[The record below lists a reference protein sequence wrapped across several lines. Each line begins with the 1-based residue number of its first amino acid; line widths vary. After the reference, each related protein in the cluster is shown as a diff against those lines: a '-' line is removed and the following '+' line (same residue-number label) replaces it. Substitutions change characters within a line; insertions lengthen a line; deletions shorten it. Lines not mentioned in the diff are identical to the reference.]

1 MKQLVLVASSLPL
14 PHPRFQML
22 FSPLLYFCWSRCF
35 IFWSRCFTF
44 WTQCFFWSRCFTFLV
59 LVASSVPLPH
69 PMFLMLYC
77 WLFSPGHPLPL
88 PQCHIHSFVHSSTR
102 PSYHKVPFWI
112 CDPWQVHFGYVS
124 PLIFLKL
131 ANAGQILTQNAI
143 TVFSTIFSFIHPC
156 FELLC
161 FFTFFDASFVNE
173 GW

>member
-1 MKQLVLVASSLPL
+1 MSCLQTNHIIVMAVTKPNYWGMNSHQLIFFLGGFPMFCFCSCIFVRLFVCISGWLPL
-14 PHPRFQML
+14 
-22 FSPLLYFCWSRCF
+22 
-35 IFWSRCFTF
+35 
-44 WTQCFFWSRCFTFLV
+44 
-59 LVASSVPLPH
+59 PLPH
-69 PMFLMLYC
+69 PMFPMLYC

-88 PQCHIHSFVHSSTR
+88 TQCHSFVHSSTR

-143 TVFSTIFSFIHPC
+143 MVFSTIFSFIHPC

-161 FFTFFDASFVNE
+161 FFTFFYASFVNE